1 MTVENM
7 IFIMVGAFDLIV
19 LSRFLSVLF
28 SKKQVTRRIELL
40 IYLTYYVISLLM
52 YFYLNIP
59 LVNLLGTLVLYI
71 GISYIYKSGFK
82 KRLLSVLLIIVFYAL
97 IEVLSYFAITP
108 MSLNEL
114 VTTVDIELITILI
127 VVRILNFTSVLFLE
141 KFTVVKKGEQ
151 LPATIWA
158 AMSFIP
164 IGSMILTVTLY
175 FSNPDEIVILFGAFF
190 LFVLNGFVF
199 YLYDRQTNIYL
210 DIIDSSVLQQ
220 QNDAYKSHIKLI
232 EESNSNIRTIKHD
245 MKNHMNTM
253 AKLLEEK
260 EYGELT
266 EYLATT
272 SNYIKV
278 NENFKSG
285 NHTIDSIIN
294 YKTMI
299 AEANNVM
306 LEADVQ
312 IPSNLNV
319 NSFDLTTV
327 IGNVLDNGIEA
338 TMYSQ
343 KTNKLMFSIKY
354 DRGVLYITSANNFNA
369 EYENKKNRKGRGQ
382 GLKNVRRIV
391 EKYSGV
397 MTTGVEK
404 DMYKVSI
411 LMYVEK

>member
-1 MTVENM
+1 MSVENM
-7 IFIMVGAFDLIV
+7 IFVMVGAFDLIV

-28 SKKQVTRRIELL
+28 SKKQVTRRIELI
-40 IYLTYYVISLLM
+40 IYLVYYVVSILM
-52 YFYLNIP
+52 YFYMNIP
-59 LVNLLGTLVLYI
+59 LVNLLGTLVLYL

-82 KRLLSVLLIIVFYAL
+82 KRILSVLMIIVFYAL

-114 VTTVDIELITILI
+114 VSTVDIELITIFI
-127 VVRILNFTSVLFLE
+127 VIRILNFTSVIFLE

-158 AMSFIP
+158 AMAFIP

-175 FSNPDEIVILFGAFF
+175 FSNPDELVILFGAFF

-210 DIIDSSVLQQ
+210 EIINSSVLQQ

-253 AKLLEEK
+253 VKLLEEK
-260 EYGELT
+260 EYDELIQ
-266 EYLATT
+266 YMNTT
-272 SNYIKV
+272 NNYIKV
-278 NENFKSG
+278 NDNFKSG
-285 NHTIDSIIN
+285 NHTIDSIIS
-294 YKTMI
+294 YKTVI
-299 AEANNVM
+299 AEANNIQ

-312 IPSNLNV
+312 IPSNLSV

-338 TMYSQ
+338 TKFSE
-343 KTNKLMFSIKY
+343 KSNKLLFSIKY
-354 DRGVLYITSANNFNA
+354 DRGVLYFTSTNNFSS

-397 MTTGVEK
+397 LTTGVEK